1 MPFDPAYSFA
11 GLLVGTLVG
20 LTGVGGGSL
29 MTPLLILVF
38 GMHPSTAVGTDLVF
52 ASGTKLVGTAMHQAW
67 RGIEW
72 RVVGLLALGSMP
84 AAAATLATLNTLGGR
99 GPLITGIVTLTLA
112 VALLLTAALLA
123 LRETI
128 LRLAERR
135 AQSAGGAHSPLL
147 TVAVGAVV
155 GILVSLSSVG
165 AGALGTVALL
175 FLYPRL
181 PVVRV
186 VGTDIAHAVPLTL
199 VAGLG
204 HAWLGSFNGAILLP
218 LLLGSIPGIVLGS
231 LAARV
236 APERV
241 TRGVLAATLVVV
253 AGQLGRSVLL

>member
-1 MPFDPAYSFA
+1 MALDPAYVVA
-11 GLLVGTLVG
+11 GLLVGVLVG

-67 RGIEW
+67 RGIAW
-72 RVVGLLALGSMP
+72 RIVGLLAAGSMP
-84 AAAATLATLNTLGGR
+84 AAAVTLVALNALGGR
-99 GPLITGIVTLTLA
+99 GPLITAIVSLTLA

-123 LRETI
+123 LRDTI
-128 LRLAERR
+128 LRRLEQR
-135 AQSAGGAHSPLL
+135 AQTAATAYSPLL

-155 GILVSLSSVG
+155 GVLVSLSSVG

-175 FLYPRL
+175 LLYPRL
-181 PVVRV
+181 PLVRV

-204 HAWLGSFNGAILLP
+204 HAWLGSFNGAILMP
-218 LLLGSIPGIVLGS
+218 LLVGSIPGIILGS
-231 LAARV
+231 LAARI

-241 TRGVLAATLVVV
+241 MRGVLAAVLVVV
-253 AGQLGRSVLL
+253 AGQIGKSVLL